1 MIGITNPAE
10 KIQVQPVEKP
20 APTAEDKAQVL
31 LSKLMTGKQ
40 VHQIFADNM
49 KEQLLINGKPMEH
62 WEQHFKIN
70 IPTDN
75 LTPSLCKE
83 LSMRLIQLNQEAA
96 FFQAIATAKAQII
109 KRGTTAAYND
119 KFWAIVQQYKSERK
133 KLPAAATLETMAR
146 VDNEDLDSAQTIAD
160 IESKFWKDILDHLA
174 TCRKL
179 IENASMNIAT
189 ELKSLNNEK
198 FLDNI
203 TRKMI

>member
-1 MIGITNPAE
+1 MSQDQTSEE
-10 KIQVQPVEKP
+10 KAK
-20 APTAEDKAQVL
+20 VL
-31 LSKLMTGKQ
+31 LSKLMSGKE
-40 VHQIFADNM
+40 VHQIFADHM
-49 KEQLLINGKPMEH
+49 KKQLLINGKPMEH
-62 WEQHFKIN
+62 WQEYFRIQ

-75 LTPSLCKE
+75 LTPSMCKT
-83 LSMRLIQLNQEAA
+83 LSMRLMNLNQEAA
-96 FFQAIATAKAQII
+96 FFQACATAKAQIV

-119 KFWAIVQQYKSERK
+119 KFWSIVQQYKAESK

-160 IESKFWKDILDHLA
+160 VESKFWKDILDHLS

-189 ELKSLNNEK
+189 ELKSMNNEK

-203 TRKMI
+203 NKKML

>member
-1 MIGITNPAE
+1 MTPITITPINST
-10 KIQVQPVEKP
+10 VEVKKKN
-20 APTAEDKAQVL
+20 TAQDKAQIL
-31 LSKLMTGKQ
+31 LNKLMTGKQ
-40 VHQIFADNM
+40 VHEIFAESM
-49 KEQLLINGKPMEH
+49 KHQLLINGKPMTH
-62 WEQHFKIN
+62 WETHFKIN

-119 KFWAIVQQYKSERK
+119 KFWTIVQQYKTEKK

-203 TRKMI
+203 TRKML

>member
-1 MIGITNPAE
+1 MIGTTEPTGQLEI
-10 KIQVQPVEKP
+10 KP
-20 APTAEDKAQVL
+20 ATAEDKAEIL

-40 VHQIFADNM
+40 VHEIFAESM
-49 KEQLLINGKPMEH
+49 KHQLLINGEPMSH
-62 WEQHFKIN
+62 WEKHFKIN

-83 LSMRLIQLNQEAA
+83 LSMRLMELNQEAA
-96 FFQAIATAKAQII
+96 FFQACATAKSQII

-119 KFWAIVQQYKSERK
+119 KFWTIVQQYKNEKK

-160 IESKFWKDILDHLA
+160 IESKFWKDILEHLS

-203 TRKMI
+203 VRKMG

>member
-1 MIGITNPAE
+1 MIGIAKPTE
-10 KIQVQPVEKP
+10 KLEIKSK
-20 APTAEDKAQVL
+20 PTAEEKAQIL
-31 LSKLMTGKQ
+31 LNKLITGKQ
-40 VHQIFADNM
+40 VHQIFADSM
-49 KEQLLINGKPMEH
+49 KEQLLINGESMEH
-62 WEQHFKIN
+62 WEKHFKMN
-70 IPTDN
+70 VPSDN

-83 LSMRLIQLNQEAA
+83 LSMRLIELNQEAA
-96 FFQAIATAKAQII
+96 FFQACATAKAQII

-119 KFWAIVQQYKSERK
+119 KFWTIVQQYKSEKK

-160 IESKFWKDILDHLA
+160 IESKFWKDILEHLS
-174 TCRKL
+174 TCRRL

-203 TRKMI
+203 TRKML